1 MSTAIPAEA
10 QLHAHTLAVAL
21 RSGIHRVI
29 LEQDTLNRINVFPVA
44 DGDTGTNLSL
54 SLGSALG
61 ILKSPPT
68 AHLGE
73 LLTTIA
79 DTMLDGARGN
89 SGAIV
94 AQFFQGMSDSAE
106 NLATF
111 TASSFSSAV
120 ARGSDY
126 AHDALANPREGTIL
140 SVIRAFAKSLRE
152 QLESHAT
159 ISFPGLLENAV
170 GAMQAALARTQ
181 VQLEALR
188 KAGVVDA
195 GAKGFVA
202 LIDGM
207 THYLSHGEE
216 VEEPD
221 IAAQI
226 AAQLP
231 QEMAGSSDALTFRFC
246 TECIITGENID
257 RRKLREALS
266 EIGDSLV
273 LAGTKRKARVHV
285 HVNRPAEVFDI
296 ARRYGE

>member
-1 MSTAIPAEA
+1 MSIALPADA
-10 QLHAHTLAVAL
+10 QLHAHALAVAL

-54 SLGSALG
+54 SLGAALG

-73 LLTTIA
+73 LLTAIA

-111 TASSFSSAV
+111 TISSFSSAV

-140 SVIRAFAKSLRE
+140 SVISAFAQSLRE
-152 QLESHAT
+152 QLERREA

-170 GAMQAALARTQ
+170 VAMQAALARTQ
-181 VQLEALR
+181 GQLEALR

-216 VEEPD
+216 VAEPD

-231 QEMAGSSDALTFRFC
+231 QEMAGSSDTLAFRFC

-257 RRKLREALS
+257 
-266 EIGDSLV
+266 
-273 LAGTKRKARVHV
+273 
-285 HVNRPAEVFDI
+285 
-296 ARRYGE
+296 